1 MRLALQKAFEKP
13 LKRRRS
19 SARAVF
25 EADFMF
31 RDTAE
36 LSLEEFIE
44 IVLQFRGQSPATVK
58 VPHGNGP
65 FSV

>member
-1 MRLALQKAFEKP
+1 
-13 LKRRRS
+13 
-19 SARAVF
+19 
-25 EADFMF
+25 MF